1 MINLICVGKRRRVN
15 ELMPLKHRSAGLSLV
30 LASKVSRG
38 GYVSLHLKRIL
49 LTAFDVLHLHGEG
62 EPGEPFAGGR
72 RS

>member
-1 MINLICVGKRRRVN
+1 MN

-38 GYVSLHLKRIL
+38 GCVRSLHMKRVL

-62 EPGEPFAGGR
+62 EPGEPFAGGC